1 MKNPLLLISIVSGLI
16 LLQFSASAQDSI
28 EKKKGK
34 IPTGFSFGALP
45 IVSFDADL
53 GFQYGGLVN
62 LYDYGDGSIY
72 PQYKH
77 MLKLEVSRYTKG
89 SGINDLF
96 YDSKYLLPKN
106 IRITAD
112 LGYLTDKLFDFY
124 GYNGYQSVYN
134 STYVDKADTGYVTSI
149 FYRYERKLFRF
160 TADLQGKLY
169 GDHLRWVGGIAF
181 ISVKAG
187 AVDTASLNQKK
198 DEGDKLPYTSNLY
211 DLYVDWNLLSPAER
225 DGGTAN
231 FLKMGLVYDSRDN
244 EASPTK
250 GIWSEALLVY
260 SPGFLFNS
268 EFSFTKLV
276 LIHRQYFTVLHNKLT
291 FAYRLG
297 YQSTIGGGHAPYY
310 FESYLVSSFSASTKP
325 DGLGGAKTLRGI
337 LRNRV
342 VGDGVAYG
350 NFELRWKF
358 LQTHVGKAN
367 LYFGLDGFFDV
378 GKVVRPFGI
387 DENKIPEQD
396 RNVYFN
402 FTYQNDKLH
411 PSAGG
416 GLRVALNENFILAV
430 DYGFALNKQD
440 GLKGLYISVGN
451 LF

>member
-1 MKNPLLLISIVSGLI
+1 MKKPLLLISIVSGL
-16 LLQFSASAQDSI
+16 LLLHIAALAQDSI
-28 EKKKGK
+28 VKKSGK
-34 IPTGFSFGALP
+34 TPSGFSFGALP
-45 IVSFDADL
+45 IVSYDADL

-77 MLKLEVSRYTKG
+77 MLKLEVSRYTGG

-134 STYVDKADTGYVTSI
+134 SAYVDS
-149 FYRYERKLFRF
+149 KLFRF
-160 TADLQGKLY
+160 TTDFQGKLY
-169 GDHLRWVGGIAF
+169 GNHLRWIGGLAF
-181 ISVKAG
+181 ISVQAG
-187 AVDTASLNQKK
+187 AVDTASLNAKK
-198 DEGDKLPYTSNLY
+198 DEGEKLPYTNNLY
-211 DLYVDWNLLSPAER
+211 DLYVNWNLLSPAER

-231 FLKMGLVYDSRDN
+231 FLKMGLVYDRRDN

-250 GIWSEALLVY
+250 GIWSEALLVI
-260 SPGFLFNS
+260 SPKFMFNS

-276 LIHRQYFTVLHNKLT
+276 LIHRQYFSVLHNKLT

-297 YQSTIGGGHAPYY
+297 YQGTIGGGYAPNY
-310 FESYLVSSFSASTKP
+310 FESYLVSSFSASTRP

-342 VGDGVAYG
+342 VGEGVTYG

-358 LQTHVGKAN
+358 WKTHVGKAN

-378 GKVVRPFGI
+378 GKVVKPFEI
-387 DENKIPEQD
+387 DESKIPEQD
-396 RNVYFN
+396 RNVYFD
-402 FTYQNDKLH
+402 FSYQNDKFH
-411 PSAGG
+411 PSVGG
-416 GLRVALNENFILAV
+416 GIRAALNENFILAV

-440 GLKGLYISVGN
+440 GLRGLYISIGN
-451 LF
+451 MF